1 LKKKECLSG
10 THPSKA
16 ICTSK
21 LMSIFLSLLLKN
33 LMSWKN
39 FSAKR
44 GETDHDIKLNIY
56 FNNKIG

>member
-1 LKKKECLSG
+1 
-10 THPSKA
+10 
-16 ICTSK
+16 
-21 LMSIFLSLLLKN
+21 MSIFLSLLLKN